1 MNGKKNKKFHKCF
14 NEVGLLVIM
23 ADLEDSGTD
32 PGGGA
37 GQLAAAT
44 PEKVSN
50 YLKKIIP
57 VILEDDEGLDNLA
70 LERAFN
76 DKNGGDA
83 LKKFMIDPQCRS
95 LLVSR

>member
-1 MNGKKNKKFHKCF
+1 
-14 NEVGLLVIM
+14 M
-23 ADLEDSGTD
+23 ADLEDSGGD

-50 YLKKIIP
+50 YLKRILP
-57 VILEDDEGLDNLA
+57 VILEDEEGLDSLS
-70 LERAFN
+70 LERAFS
-76 DKNGGDA
+76 DKNGADA

-95 LLVSR
+95 LLISR